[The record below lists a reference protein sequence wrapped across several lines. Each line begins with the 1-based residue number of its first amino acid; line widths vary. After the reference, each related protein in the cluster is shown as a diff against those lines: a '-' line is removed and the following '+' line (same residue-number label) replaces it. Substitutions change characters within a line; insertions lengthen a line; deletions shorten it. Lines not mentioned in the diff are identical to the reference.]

1 MISSKAGAANSQHV
15 FIFHGRAWPFF
26 IICLVNLVL
35 TIITFGIY
43 LPWAF
48 VKTRRYIYKNMEL
61 NGVRFNY
68 HATGGAFL
76 VSWLL
81 VGLIFIVLTVVCESI
96 NLLFGFL
103 PVLLLWVLMPLMM
116 AKGLRYQAMMT
127 RLNNVR
133 FGFKCGIGNVMWTM
147 LGLPLLLGIAVIFVL
162 YAVNRMMGIP
172 ESTNGGLLQLAVL
185 AVLGLLSVGITNGI
199 MYGKW
204 MQLLGSNACFG
215 IHPFR
220 IDISLKRCIVICI
233 SAMLILVPFTIV
245 IGKLMAPFYI
255 TLSAEIAKGGMDP
268 AISDAVAQEYLPQII
283 VSYILYFMAIV
294 LMSIFSKA
302 ALRNQFINGLRLGD
316 SLTFRSTLTFVGLL
330 MQILV
335 LILATTCTFGLAY
348 PWAKMRYMR
357 YLASNTCVVGE
368 LDDLELSD
376 TDELNDTGFF
386 AIISRGM
393 MVATP
398 FI

>member
-1 MISSKAGAANSQHV
+1 MTSSEVGTANSQHV
-15 FIFHGRAWPFF
+15 FVFHGKAWPFF
-26 IICLVNLVL
+26 LICLGNLLL
-35 TIITFGIY
+35 TIITLGIY
-43 LPWAF
+43 LPWAY
-48 VKTRRYIYKNMEL
+48 VKSRRYIYKNMEL
-61 NGVRFNY
+61 NGVHFDY

-81 VGLIFIVLTVVCESI
+81 VGLIFIVLTLVCESI

-103 PVLLLWVLMPLMM
+103 PILLLWALMPLMM

-127 RLNNVR
+127 RLNDVR
-133 FGFKCGIGNVMWTM
+133 FGFKCSVGKVMWTM
-147 LGLPLLLGIAVIFVL
+147 LGLPLLLGIAVIFFL
-162 YAVNRMMGIP
+162 FGVNRTMGIP
-172 ESTNGGLLQLAVL
+172 ESTNGGLIQLAVL
-185 AVLGLLSVGITNGI
+185 GVLGLLSVGITNGF

-204 MQLLGSNACFG
+204 MHLLGNHTRFG

-220 IDISLKRCIVICI
+220 IDISLKRCMAICI
-233 SAMLILVPFTIV
+233 AAMLILVPFAIV
-245 IGKLMAPFYI
+245 IVKLMAPFYS
-255 TLSAEIAKGGMDP
+255 TLFKAMGQGEMDP
-268 AISDAVAQEYLPQII
+268 AISDAVAQEYIPQII
-283 VSYILYFMAIV
+283 VSYVLYFIAIV

-302 ALRNQFINGLRLGD
+302 SLRNQFINGLRLGD
-316 SLTFRSTLTFVGLL
+316 SLTFRSSLTFVGLL

-335 LILATTCTFGLAY
+335 LILATMCTFGLAY
-348 PWAKMRYMR
+348 PWAKMCYMR

-368 LDDLELSD
+368 LDDVELDD
-376 TDELNDTGFF
+376 TDGPNDSGFF